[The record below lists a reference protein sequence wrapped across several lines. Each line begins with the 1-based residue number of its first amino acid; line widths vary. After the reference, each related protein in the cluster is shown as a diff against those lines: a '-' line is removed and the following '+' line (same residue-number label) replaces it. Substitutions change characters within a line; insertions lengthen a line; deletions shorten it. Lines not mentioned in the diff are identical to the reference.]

1 MSDRPSGKNG
11 RLLSTAKEIN
21 RSVINLL
28 KDGVKKK
35 KNVNV
40 MEREK
45 NSDESLSGGDW
56 IITFVQ
62 SELVKP
68 FVMMAIM
75 KSKR

>member
-28 KDGVKKK
+28 KDGVKK
-35 KNVNV
+35 NVNV

-45 NSDESLSGGDW
+45 NSDESLSGLRRLNYY
-56 IITFVQ
+56 FCA
-62 SELVKP
+62 E
-68 FVMMAIM
+68 
-75 KSKR
+75 

>member
-28 KDGVKKK
+28 KDGVK